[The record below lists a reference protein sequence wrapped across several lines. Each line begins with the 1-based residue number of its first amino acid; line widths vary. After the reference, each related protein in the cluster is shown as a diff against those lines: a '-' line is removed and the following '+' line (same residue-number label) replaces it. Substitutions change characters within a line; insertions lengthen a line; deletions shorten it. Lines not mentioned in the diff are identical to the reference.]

1 MPFPVRRTLS
11 ARLLAPLRDS
21 KTVASCHFSSFY
33 IYSIYCG
40 KISLFYTTYTERV
53 RSLLCTVISLVF
65 AVAKAYRVKAPLSQT
80 RACGNSIY
88 HKREFK
94 IAFPFPLSGERVY
107 SFGLSSSGFFAS
119 SGCAEGVGTGAL
131 AFALTATGSS
141 FFASF
146 LTPPMMSG
154 RKTSRMKM
162 APSTRVM

>member
-21 KTVASCHFSSFY
+21 KTVASCRFSSFY

-65 AVAKAYRVKAPLSQT
+65 AVAKAHRVKAPLSQT

-94 IAFPFPLSGERVY
+94 IAFPFPPFGGEGLFLGIVFLGLFCLLRLCRGGGDGGARVCAHRH
-107 SFGLSSSGFFAS
+107 GFFLLRQLSYAPDD
-119 SGCAEGVGTGAL
+119 VGQEDQQDEDGT
-131 AFALTATGSS
+131 
-141 FFASF
+141 
-146 LTPPMMSG
+146 
-154 RKTSRMKM
+154 
-162 APSTRVM
+162 